1 MLWNLIF
8 SDAPALLGVAYL
20 AVVAWP
26 LAKTDW
32 RERRLPNKLVLPAIP
47 ITLIG
52 QLASVALGAQWCQLL
67 QSLVLGV
74 AAFGVGLCLNR
85 WVGLGMGDVKL
96 IAALSLALGWWGVF
110 GVIIALVLAF
120 IFALAAVG
128 IMFLL
133 GKAKRTSN
141 SAFVLGVATGLPIGL
156 KSSIPLGPYLL
167 IGFVLALVIV

>member
-8 SDAPALLGVAYL
+8 SDAPALLGVLYL

-52 QLASVALGAQWCQLL
+52 HLASVALGADWSQLL
-67 QSLVLGV
+67 QALVLGL

-85 WVGLGMGDVKL
+85 WTGLGMGDVKL

-110 GVIIALVLAF
+110 GVIFALVLAF
-120 IFALAAVG
+120 FFAGAAVG

-133 GKAKRTSN
+133 GKARRTSN
-141 SAFVLGVATGLPIGL
+141 SAFVLGVATGLPLGL